1 MAWIALFLAGMCEI
15 FWAAAMKQSEGF
27 TRLWPSLAAIIGMV
41 VSVGLL
47 GWAMKSLPL
56 GTAYMIWTGIGAIG
70 AFIIGIMLFGEAGSP
85 LRCVAALLILAG
97 LLLMKWAT

>member
-1 MAWIALFLAGMCEI
+1 MAWIALFLAGMSEI

-27 TRLWPSLAAIIGMV
+27 TRLWPSLATVIGMV

-85 LRCVAALLILAG
+85 LRCIAALLILTG